1 MHLALADC
9 DPNSQARTATGVASE
24 APLHEALRRRGA
36 TFACPAWEDPRV
48 DWSAF
53 DAVLIRMTW
62 TYHHHPERF
71 RAWLDRI
78 AEQVP
83 VFNDPA
89 IVRWNM
95 RKHYLRDLEAAGVPI
110 APTVWL
116 EQGDAV
122 DLAGVLAERGWD
134 EAFAKPVVGATAS
147 DTCRMRTPSERA
159 QGQRFLDEQ
168 LARQAMFL
176 QPYLRRVETE
186 GELSLMVVEGE
197 VTHAVRKRPVPGDY
211 RVQDDF
217 GATDEPT
224 PVEPALA
231 DLAHRA
237 MAAVPG
243 GVTPL
248 YGRVDFL
255 HLDDGSPVLNELELI
270 EPMFFM
276 HHEPRCG
283 ELLAEGLLR
292 RIEDRLG

>member
-1 MHLALADC
+1 MHIALADC
-9 DPNSQARTATGVASE
+9 DPDSLARTATGVASE

-36 TFACPAWEDPRV
+36 TFACPAWEDPGV
-48 DWSAF
+48 DWASF

-62 TYHHHPERF
+62 TYHHQPQAF
-71 RAWLDRI
+71 RAWLDRV
-78 AEQVP
+78 AEQATVLNAP
-83 VFNDPA
+83 E

-110 APTVWL
+110 APTEWL
-116 EQGDAV
+116 ERGSQL
-122 DLAGVLAERGWD
+122 DLSALLARRGWAQ
-134 EAFAKPVVGATAS
+134 AFAKPVVGATAS
-147 DTCRMRTPSERA
+147 DTVRMRNAAELQEGA
-159 QGQRFLDEQ
+159 AFLSRQ
-168 LARQAMFL
+168 LARQDMFV
-176 QPYLRRVETE
+176 QPYLSRVETD
-186 GELSLMVVEGE
+186 GEVSLMVVEGE

-224 PVEPALA
+224 EVTAELA
-231 DLAHRA
+231 ELAQRA

-243 GVTPL
+243 PETPI

-255 HLDDGSPVLNELELI
+255 FLDDGAPVLNELELI

-283 ELLAEGLLR
+283 ERLADALLA
-292 RIEDRLG
+292 RIERSR